1 MKNTFIKS
9 IVEKTE
15 IHSKLIFIS
24 VDQETG
30 FDNELRNLLGN
41 RFIME
46 SISEQ
51 YVVGFA
57 SGLAAD
63 GFLPI
68 IFNHAAFTIR
78 RSYEQILLDCCL
90 QNRKV
95 IFLGMGGGFAT
106 AHLGPSHTTFDD
118 IALTRV
124 MPNMETFI
132 PCGSEDILTNLEYLI
147 ETKNSVYVRLSKYGK
162 YNLEHYTMH
171 NTSKFLYRNFNEVK
185 NQICIISTGPISYN
199 VYNSIKDLELNILHI
214 HIPFLK
220 YFDKQD
226 LLNLC
231 NNTTKIFIF
240 EEHSVI
246 GGLYSIISEIFSSN
260 INSQNLKIIN
270 YGVNDSFIHKY
281 GTQEDIW
288 KYLNLD
294 SNSIKNTL
302 LNSI

>member
-30 FDNELRNLLGN
+30 FDKELRNLLGN

-124 MPNMETFI
+124 MPNMESFI

-162 YNLEHYTMH
+162 YNLENYTVY
-171 NTSKFLYRNFNEVK
+171 NTSKILYRNFNDIK

-199 VYNSIKDLELNILHI
+199 VYMAIRDLNINILHI
-214 HIPFLK
+214 HIPFVK
-220 YFDKQD
+220 NINNYD
-226 LLNLC
+226 LVNLC
-231 NNTTKIFIF
+231 QTSSEIFIF

-246 GGLYSIISEIFSSN
+246 GGLFSLCSEIFNSSN
-260 INSQNLKIIN
+260 SFQRIPIYNF
-270 YGVNDSFIHKY
+270 GVNDSFVHKY
-281 GTQEDIW
+281 GTQEEIW
-288 KYLNLD
+288 EYLLLD
-294 SNSIKNTL
+294 SNSIKNII
-302 LNSI
+302 LNR